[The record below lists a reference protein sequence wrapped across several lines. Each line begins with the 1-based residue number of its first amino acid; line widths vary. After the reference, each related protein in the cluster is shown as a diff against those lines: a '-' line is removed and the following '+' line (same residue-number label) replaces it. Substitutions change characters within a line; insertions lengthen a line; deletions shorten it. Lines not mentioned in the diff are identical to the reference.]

1 VKKKTGH
8 FYCTPLFV
16 FLFLTGVMMN
26 SYAEPK
32 SKSNP
37 ESGKTAIVLVA
48 FGSAAPQ
55 TVKTYEKIE
64 QSFKIAFP
72 QYPVSWA
79 YTSEIVIKKL
89 RKSGKQISNV
99 NEAVNA
105 LVSSGYT
112 SIVLQSLHIM
122 PGEEYLSISTED
134 SSAKIIIGDPL
145 LASDT
150 DIQTVAKI
158 LMPLCKGDTPTVI
171 AAHGNSKYPELN
183 KPLHTLASIVEKE
196 CPNSV
201 LCTVEGPPGI
211 EPMQKISASAKKIN
225 SVNFLPFMLIAG
237 MHVQEDLTGPDSSSW
252 KNILGVSNVNLYQ
265 PLGEQE
271 KIDEIFI
278 SHCQKALTQ
287 LGKK

>member
-1 VKKKTGH
+1 MKKKNRY

-16 FLFLTGVMMN
+16 FLFLAGVMMN

-37 ESGKTAIVLVA
+37 ETGKTAIVLVA
-48 FGSAAPQ
+48 FGSAVPQ
-55 TVKTYEKIE
+55 TAKTYEKIE
-64 QSFKIAFP
+64 QSFKKAFP

-79 YTSEIVIKKL
+79 YTSETVIKKL
-89 RKSGKQISNV
+89 RESGKQISNID
-99 NEAVNA
+99 EAVKI
-105 LVSSGYT
+105 LLSRGYS

-122 PGEEYLSISTED
+122 PGEEYLSIPTND

-145 LASDT
+145 LASDN
-150 DIQTVAKI
+150 DIQNVAQI
-158 LMPLCKGDTPTVI
+158 LIPLCKGDTPTVV

-183 KPLHTLASIVEKE
+183 KPLHTLASIIEKE

-201 LCTVEGPPGI
+201 LCTIEGPPGI

-237 MHVQEDLTGPDSSSW
+237 MHVQEDLTGPGTSSW
-252 KNILGVSNVNLYQ
+252 KSILGVSNVNLYQ
-265 PLGEQE
+265 SLGELS
-271 KIDEIFI
+271 KIHEIFI
-278 SHCQKALTQ
+278 SHCQNALSK